1 MPGYIEHPIT
11 TARYAMQPETYRKK
25 EMESAAA
32 PQAQVC
38 KFLRKPFPGCY
49 CRNISSMSIP
59 KIISVC
65 GGEFRLCPIYCRE
78 KGRNEIG

>member
-1 MPGYIEHPIT
+1 MHKNGYVEYPIT
-11 TARYAMQPETYRKK
+11 QARYPMQPETNHIKDR
-25 EMESAAA
+25 SAAA
-32 PQAQVC
+32 TQAQVC

-65 GGEFRLCPIYCRE
+65 GGEFRYCPIYCRE
-78 KGRNEIG
+78 KGRVEI